1 MSDLRMTP
9 KRLREMNLKRL
20 GHNWYQVQ
28 IPPGYL
34 ASRIQLSKPT
44 SAGAGTPAPAI
55 AAPRPD
61 AAA

>member
-9 KRLREMNLKRL
+9 KRLREMNLKPL
-20 GHNWYQVQ
+20 GPHWYEVQ

-55 AAPRPD
+55 SAPHTDVAA
-61 AAA
+61 

>member
-1 MSDLRMTP
+1 MTP

-34 ASRIQLSKPT
+34 ASRIMPSTPT
-44 SAGAGTPAPAI
+44 SAGAGIAGTAISDPHPDVPA
-55 AAPRPD
+55 
-61 AAA
+61 